1 MAKNILFAALCLLL
15 GAFLGTSVAHF
26 SAQRHQH
33 TRSVMGLAQFHL
45 ARLAAAAHSGQCQDF
60 NRERERLAWVYD
72 ELTQA
77 FPLAYAQD
85 PQFRSRADAL
95 RNAVKMPD
103 APARPCT
110 GATASADEKT
120 IHDACDA
127 CHREYR

>member
-1 MAKNILFAALCLLL
+1 MAKSILFAALCLLL
-15 GAFLGTSVAHF
+15 GAFLGTSIAHF

-45 ARLAAAAHSGQCQDF
+45 AALAAAARSGQCQDF
-60 NRERERLAWVYD
+60 NRERQRLAWVYD

-85 PQFRSRADAL
+85 PEFRTRADAL
-95 RNAVKMPD
+95 REAVKAPD
-103 APARPCT
+103 ALARPCT
-110 GATASADEKT
+110 GATARADEKT
-120 IHDACDA
+120 IRDACDA